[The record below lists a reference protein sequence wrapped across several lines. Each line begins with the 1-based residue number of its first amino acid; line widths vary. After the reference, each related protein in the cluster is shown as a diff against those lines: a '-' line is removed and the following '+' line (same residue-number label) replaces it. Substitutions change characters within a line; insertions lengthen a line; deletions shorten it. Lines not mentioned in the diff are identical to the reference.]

1 MKTLALRTIP
11 ILGWIFLAYGAL
23 TQLRGHRL
31 RHPLIRA
38 AWWIDAFLS
47 LIVHPAQIP
56 AALRRAD
63 GHRSRPAT
71 AALTLIFGMTWWATQ
86 PEHSNDDEKRTR

>member
-1 MKTLALRTIP
+1 MKTIALRTIP

-38 AWWIDAFLS
+38 AWWIDAFLA
-47 LIVHPAQIP
+47 LTVHPAPTP

-63 GHRSRPAT
+63 GHRSRTAT
-71 AALTLIFGMTWWATQ
+71 AALTLIFGMTWWTTQ
-86 PEHSNDDEKRTR
+86 PRRSDDEKRTR